1 MGKVAWL
8 LGKIRGGWLERL
20 CLRLVYRASL
30 KTAIALLE
38 WNYTPLCLGGQ
49 KCRFFGEGG
58 IFQCLKPS
66 NSVGFA
72 GQGRLSCL
80 TYLVCR

>member
-8 LGKIRGGWLERL
+8 LGKIRGGWLGRL

-38 WNYTPLCLGGQ
+38 WNYTPSVLGAKNAAFLG
-49 KCRFFGEGG
+49 KAAFFTV
-58 IFQCLKPS
+58 L
-66 NSVGFA
+66 N
-72 GQGRLSCL
+72 
-80 TYLVCR
+80 LVTR